1 VTITDR
7 LKDKDPEVRAKAAS
21 DLAVAAA
28 AVADAARTCRDRDA
42 RELLRL
48 KMRPAEV
55 GRVVALHRA
64 QMVRYKPADE
74 APRKTQ
80 ITAEVAQV
88 EDELTT
94 LLALLDSGAL
104 EPVS

>member
-1 VTITDR
+1 MTITDR

-42 RELLRL
+42 SELLRL
-48 KMRPAEV
+48 GRRPADV

-64 QMVRYKPADE
+64 QMVRYKPGDA
-74 APRKTQ
+74 APARGK
-80 ITAEVAQV
+80 INAEVLKV
-88 EDELTT
+88 EQELTA
-94 LLALLDSGAL
+94 LLALLDAF